1 MRFIPRSTPERE
13 DPTVND
19 SYQPVAPFSAKS
31 LLVCSTGGHL
41 SELIR
46 LEQRLGVNTDSLW
59 LTFDTPQA
67 RQLLRG
73 RRVHHLPYIGA
84 RDLKGTLST
93 VPTVAR
99 LLRSERFEVALS
111 TGSAVAAAALPV
123 AAMRRIPSVFV
134 ESVCRVRGPSTTGR
148 ILQRIPG
155 ISLYTQHPGWAGGRW
170 HACESVFSD
179 VRSEPVAAP
188 SRPERLFVTLGTFR
202 GYRFDSLVDAVLASG
217 YANEN
222 TIWQLGDTEREDE
235 LPGHVHQYMSP
246 TEFNAAARSA
256 DVVVTHAGVGTL
268 LEMLAMG
275 IYPVLG
281 TRRAARH
288 EHVDDHQTEIAE
300 WVNRADLGIAVDGP
314 DLTAEAIERASR
326 RRVRDGRA
334 AAPPAHRQFARSG
347 NDRRAD

>member
-1 MRFIPRSTPERE
+1 M
-13 DPTVND
+13 ND
-19 SYQPVAPFSAKS
+19 LYPPVAPSSAKS

-46 LEQRLGVNTDSLW
+46 LEQRLGIHPDSLW

-73 RRVHHLPYIGA
+73 RRVHHLPYVGA

-93 VPTVAR
+93 APDVIR
-99 LLRSERFEVALS
+99 ILRSERFEVALS
-111 TGSAVAAAALPV
+111 TGSAIAAAALPI
-123 AAMRRIPSVFV
+123 AAMHRIPSVFV

-170 HACESVFSD
+170 KACESVFSD
-179 VRSEPVAAP
+179 VRSEPIGAP
-188 SRPERLFVTLGTFR
+188 DRPERIFVTLGTFR
-202 GYRFDSLVDAVLASG
+202 GYRFDTLVDSVLASG

-222 TIWQLGDTEREDE
+222 TIWQLGDTERSDR
-235 LPGHVHQYMSP
+235 LPGEVHQYMSP
-246 TEFNAAARSA
+246 SEFTAAAKAA

-275 IYPVLG
+275 KYPVLA
-281 TRRAARH
+281 TRRAIRN

-314 DLTAEAIERASR
+314 EVTGSVIERASR
-326 RRVRDGRA
+326 RRILDGA
-334 AAPPAHRQFARSG
+334 ASTDHPQFAR
-347 NDRRAD
+347 